1 MQWPWGKSAAR
12 PRERDTLR
20 QFPQELHR
28 SPQSGGEAPYFEGA
42 LGVALSNTNGAV
54 VKSDY
59 YVWNWGLN
67 DKGQL
72 GNGSRRTSEEPVQV
86 GDRMLPV
93 AASSVME

>member
-1 MQWPWGKSAAR
+1 MPTRLNKGESLTDASDGQ
-12 PRERDTLR
+12 
-20 QFPQELHR
+20 
-28 SPQSGGEAPYFEGA
+28 EAPYFEGA

-72 GNGSRRTSEEPVQV
+72 GNGARRLTLYPLTRS
-86 GDRMLPV
+86 LPNLFRW
-93 AASSVME
+93 AIKPPRLWS